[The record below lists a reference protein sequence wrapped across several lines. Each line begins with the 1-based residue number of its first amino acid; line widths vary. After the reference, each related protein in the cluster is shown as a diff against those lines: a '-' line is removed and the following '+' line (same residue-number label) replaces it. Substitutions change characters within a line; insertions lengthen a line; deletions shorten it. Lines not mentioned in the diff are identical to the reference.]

1 MLINYIFFQVF
12 FFFNFSLLDLY
23 PDLNSECGS
32 EIEYGPMHA
41 DPDPQPCRRV
51 FTAWSLACLAGPD
64 SDAAGGAP
72 LRDHQAQP
80 HQPQPGY
87 RTEFVLSE
95 LGTAQRQTVHAL
107 ITERVC

>member
-1 MLINYIFFQVF
+1 MRIRIHSPAAESVH
-12 FFFNFSLLDLY
+12 
-23 PDLNSECGS
+23 C
-32 EIEYGPMHA
+32 
-41 DPDPQPCRRV
+41 
-51 FTAWSLACLAGPD
+51 TAWSLACLAGPD

-95 LGTAQRQTVHAL
+95 LGKAQRQTVHAL
-107 ITERVC
+107 ITERVN